1 MNTALT
7 GTALT
12 LHDLGVAAGFG
23 GALFGQMA
31 FHPAM
36 KAVGNTKERGELL
49 HRAWRNFSPAH
60 AAGIAIVGLTWLT
73 GRTMISGSEIDSTTR
88 RLVLAKDVMVASYVA
103 SGLGAIGLGF
113 LGGQNEPRVSTAEK
127 AVGNREPNDTALKA
141 SGHLGRINI
150 IAGAAIIALTAV
162 LNIKAG
168 RSAKWSALSR
178 FLP

>member
-12 LHDLGVAAGFG
+12 LHNLGVAAGFG

-36 KAVGNTKERGELL
+36 EAVDDTKERGELL

-60 AAGIAIVGLTWLT
+60 AAGIALVGLTWLT
-73 GRTMISGSEIDSTTR
+73 GRNMVSGGEIDSTTHA
-88 RLVLAKDVMVASYVA
+88 LVIAKDVAVATYVA
-103 SGLGAIGLGF
+103 TGLGAIAYGY
-113 LGGQNEPRVSTAEK
+113 LGGHKEPHALTAEK
-127 AVGNREPNDTALKA
+127 TAAESEHDEKALKA
-141 SGHLGRINI
+141 SGQLGRVNI

-162 LNIKAG
+162 LNIRAG
-168 RSAKWSALSR
+168 RSAKWALLSR

>member
-12 LHDLGVAAGFG
+12 LHNLGVAAGFG

-36 KAVGNTKERGELL
+36 EAVGNTKERGELL

-60 AAGIAIVGLTWLT
+60 AAGIAIVGLTWLS
-73 GRTMISGSEIDSTTR
+73 GRNLMSGSEIDAATR
-88 RLVLAKDVMVASYVA
+88 KLVIAKDIMVATYVA

-113 LGGQNEPRVSTAEK
+113 LGGQSELPVDTAEK

-141 SGHLGRINI
+141 SGHMGRINI
-150 IAGAAIIALTAV
+150 FAGAAIIALTAV